1 MREPWQWQEEDIQS
15 LIREQR
21 KEDLRL
27 EYKKSD
33 ALSKNIVSA
42 AASARLLQP
51 VQEAFWGGYS
61 GYFSDLDGFLWEV
74 AWNPSFPIAEKPP
87 ELTLLVAAGEQE
99 DPCPFF
105 ASRRHGA
112 RRSSL
117 SQKDY
122 LSGQRSKTRLSI
134 ERKGLRPSAI
144 PFWDTMPRRVPD
156 GTPIR
161 VISGVPPPSPS
172 EARDRAAPRRPSSQR
187 PGARP
192 DRRASSRRT
201 RSGRGAAPEPR
212 LRARR

>member
-21 KEDLRL
+21 KEDLPL

-105 ASRRHGA
+105 ASRRRTG
-112 RRSSL
+112 
-117 SQKDY
+117 KD
-122 LSGQRSKTRLSI
+122 
-134 ERKGLRPSAI
+134 P
-144 PFWDTMPRRVPD
+144 
-156 GTPIR
+156 
-161 VISGVPPPSPS
+161 
-172 EARDRAAPRRPSSQR
+172 
-187 PGARP
+187 P
-192 DRRASSRRT
+192 DRKST
-201 RSGRGAAPEPR
+201 
-212 LRARR
+212 

>member
-144 PFWDTMPRRVPD
+144 RFWDT
-156 GTPIR
+156 TP
-161 VISGVPPPSPS
+161 
-172 EARDRAAPRRPSSQR
+172 A
-187 PGARP
+187 PGARSP
-192 DRRASSRRT
+192 RRRRFEPCGLAHPGSPRPQPQGTTRQSSSAEPHIAS
-201 RSGRGAAPEPR
+201 GAPR
-212 LRARR
+212 